1 MDRQIGEI
9 IAVCDMVR
17 GRRRSRKQLW
27 LSFDEWNVWYRKN
40 TEADMNGQGKEAP
53 HLVEEVYNLEDA
65 LVVGG
70 LIITLL
76 RHSDRV
82 RLACL
87 AQLIDDIAPLV
98 TNAEGVLRQ
107 TIYYPYAWALKY
119 GRGNA
124 LNLVVESETYEV
136 PEIGRVPYV
145 DIAGTFDPESGS
157 TTLFILNR
165 DLIKAREVEVMWREG
180 APTRVSECQVMTG
193 PDLKAYNSF
202 EAPKRVIPQSLER
215 PKAGARMTFEL
226 PAHSYTLAHLPG

>member
-1 MDRQIGEI
+1 RK
-9 IAVCDMVR
+9 
-17 GRRRSRKQLW
+17 RSKKQLW

-40 TEADMNGQGKEAP
+40 TEADMNGQRKEAP

-87 AQLIDDIAPLV
+87 AQLVNDIAPLV
-98 TNAEGVLRQ
+98 TNADGVLRQ

-157 TTLFILNR
+157 TTLFVLNR
-165 DLIKAREVEVMWREG
+165 DLIKAREVEVGHRRGAATKQMPARRRAPSGCGPQARWLCCSLLTYGLGIARRSRLASGPGGLQQNVKLFLRE
-180 APTRVSECQVMTG
+180 PLV
-193 PDLKAYNSF
+193 LHFIN
-202 EAPKRVIPQSLER
+202 
-215 PKAGARMTFEL
+215 
-226 PAHSYTLAHLPG
+226 TLTYFGLVL